1 MTFYS
6 FVIANNC
13 EVHFPP
19 FGKREGG
26 ELFFSAPAA
35 SSGSSDPLSAG
46 NPAIRGFGCEVVSLV
61 GRCRSGGLHL
71 TSFLCGW
78 GLRRRA
84 HEPRRGAVA
93 VPVVVERKRR
103 LCHPPRLRA
112 RACLRRRLRLPQRP
126 LSKITVAYWTFVLFI
141 TDNTVIL
148 SNYL

>member
-1 MTFYS
+1 VNLYIFLHS
-6 FVIANNC
+6 GN
-13 EVHFPP
+13 E
-19 FGKREGG
+19 KEGSC
-26 ELFFSAPAA
+26 FFRLPLHLLAPLI
-35 SSGSSDPLSAG
+35 LSAG

-78 GLRRRA
+78 GPRRRA